1 MSRLVLAAVLA
12 LAIPAGVRAES
23 IALTGATVHTVSG
36 PTLENATV
44 VIQDGRIAAVG
55 SNAPVPAGATVVSCA
70 GKHIYPGFIDANSV
84 LGLVEVNSVRGTVD
98 NAEAGDINP
107 NIRAQVQINPES
119 ELIPVVRY
127 NGVTTALVIPR
138 GGTLTGSSGLI
149 HLDGWTYED
158 MTIAAPIGLH
168 IQWPNMTTVRNP
180 FNPQSEED
188 QKKARDESLRRLRDA
203 FDDARAY
210 QKAIA
215 AEGKAGIPRHD
226 RDVKWDAM
234 VQALKGEIPVMLH
247 AQRLNQIR
255 AALRFADE
263 QGLRRIVLVGGDDA
277 DLMLDELKE
286 RQVAVIAGPTLELP
300 NRSWEAYDKPMAL
313 PGKLAAAG
321 IPFCVSNG
329 GGADN
334 SASNGRNLPYQAAMA
349 AAYGLPKDEALKSIT
364 LYPARLLGVGDRV
377 GSIEAGKIADLVVT
391 NGDPL
396 EITTTVE
403 QVYING
409 RPVSMET
416 RQTRLFHKYDQRP
429 RKAKTLTQ
437 QSSRKGGGGGSGT
450 TGAAG
455 ENGDGGGSR

>member
-1 MSRLVLAAVLA
+1 MIRSALVFALAACLA
-12 LAIPAGVRAES
+12 PAAVHAEA

-44 VIQDGRIAAVG
+44 VMQDGKIVAVG
-55 SNAPVPAGATVVSCA
+55 GNVQVPAGATVVSCA
-70 GKHIYPGFIDANSV
+70 GKHIYPGFVDANSV
-84 LGLVEVNSVRGTVD
+84 LGLVEVGSVRGTVD

-127 NGVTTALVIPR
+127 NGITSALVIPR
-138 GGTLTGSSGLI
+138 GGTLSGSSGLI
-149 HLDGWTYED
+149 HLDGWTHED
-158 MTIAAPIGLH
+158 MTIAAPVGLH
-168 IQWPNMTTVRNP
+168 IQWPNMTPVRNP
-180 FNPQSEED
+180 FNPQAEED
-188 QKKARDESLRRLRDA
+188 QKKARDESIRKLRDA

-210 QKAIA
+210 QKALA

-234 VQALKGEIPVMLH
+234 VHALNGEIPVMLH
-247 AQRLNQIR
+247 ARRLNQIR
-255 AALRFADE
+255 AALKFADQ
-263 QGLRRIVLVGGDDA
+263 QGLKRIVLVGGDDA

-286 RQVAVIAGPTLELP
+286 RNVAVIIGPTLELP

-313 PGKLAAAG
+313 PGRLARAG

-329 GGADN
+329 GGTDN
-334 SASNGRNLPYQAAMA
+334 SAANGRNLPYQAGMA

-364 LYPARLLGVGDRV
+364 LYPARLLGVGDKL
-377 GSIEAGKIADLVVT
+377 GSLEVGKIADLLVT

-429 RKAKTLTQ
+429 RKPKTLTQ
-437 QSSRKGGGGGSGT
+437 QTPRKGGGTGGGTTGAAAEGGGGGS
-450 TGAAG
+450 
-455 ENGDGGGSR
+455 R

>member
-1 MSRLVLAAVLA
+1 MIRPALLVALA
-12 LAIPAGVRAES
+12 LCAPAVVHAEA

-44 VIQDGRIAAVG
+44 VMQDGKIVAVG
-55 SNAPVPAGATVVSCA
+55 SNAQVPAGATVVSCA
-70 GKHIYPGFIDANSV
+70 GKHVYPGFIDANSV
-84 LGLVEVNSVRGTVD
+84 LGLVEVGSVRGTVD

-127 NGVTTALVIPR
+127 NGITSALVIPR
-138 GGTLTGSSGLI
+138 GGTLSGSSGLI
-149 HLDGWTYED
+149 HLDGWTHED
-158 MTIAAPIGLH
+158 MTIAAPVGLH
-168 IQWPNMTTVRNP
+168 IQWPNMTPARNP
-180 FNPQSEED
+180 FNPQAEED
-188 QKKARDESLRRLRDA
+188 QKKARDESLRKLRDA

-210 QKAIA
+210 QKALA
-215 AEGKAGIPRHD
+215 AEGKSGIPRHD

-234 VQALKGEIPVMLH
+234 IHALNGEIPVMFH
-247 AQRLNQIR
+247 ARRLNQIR
-255 AALRFADE
+255 AALKFADQ
-263 QGLRRIVLVGGDDA
+263 QGLKRIVLVGGDDA

-286 RQVAVIAGPTLELP
+286 RNIAVIAGPTLELP

-321 IPFCVSNG
+321 IPFCLSNG
-329 GGADN
+329 GSTDN
-334 SASNGRNLPYQAAMA
+334 SAANGRNLPYQAGMA

-364 LYPARLLGVGDRV
+364 LYPARLLGVGDKL
-377 GSIEAGKIADLVVT
+377 GSIETGKVADLMVT

-403 QVYING
+403 QVYISG
-409 RPVSMET
+409 KPVSMQT

-437 QSSRKGGGGGSGT
+437 TSHKGGGAGSGTSGAATESGGGGGS
-450 TGAAG
+450 
-455 ENGDGGGSR
+455 R

>member
-1 MSRLVLAAVLA
+1 MIRPALVFALAALLA
-12 LAIPAGVRAES
+12 PAAVHAEA

-36 PTLENATV
+36 PTIENATV

-55 SNAPVPAGATVVSCA
+55 PNAAVPAGATVVSCA
-70 GKHIYPGFIDANSV
+70 GKHIYPGFIDANSI
-84 LGLVEVNSVRGTVD
+84 LGLVEVGSVRGTVD
-98 NAEAGDINP
+98 DAETGDINP
-107 NIRAQVQINPES
+107 NIRAEVQINPES
-119 ELIPVVRY
+119 ELIPVVRF
-127 NGVTTALVIPR
+127 NGVTSALVIPR
-138 GGTLTGSSGLI
+138 GGTLSGSSGLV
-149 HLDGWTYED
+149 HLDGWTHED
-158 MTIAAPIGLH
+158 MTIAAPVGLH
-168 IQWPNMTTVRNP
+168 IQWPEMTTRRN
-180 FNPQSEED
+180 FNNPQSEED
-188 QKKARDESLRRLRDA
+188 QKKARDESIRKLKDA

-210 QKAIA
+210 QKALA

-234 VQALKGEIPVMLH
+234 IKALNGEIPVMLH

-255 AALRFADE
+255 AALKFADE
-263 QGLRRIVLVGGDDA
+263 QGLKRIVLVGGDDA
-277 DLMLDELKE
+277 ELMFDELKE
-286 RQVAVIAGPTLELP
+286 RHIAVIAGPTLELP
-300 NRSWEAYDKPMAL
+300 SRSWEAYDKPMAL

-329 GGADN
+329 GGEN

-364 LYPARLLGVGDRV
+364 LYPAQLLGVADKI
-377 GSIEAGKIADLVVT
+377 GSIETGKIADLVVA

-409 RPVSMET
+409 KPVSMET

-429 RKAKTLTQ
+429 RAKTLTQ
-437 QSSRKGGGGGSGT
+437 TTSHKGTPAVGAGAGAGASGGGT
-450 TGAAG
+450 
-455 ENGDGGGSR
+455 R